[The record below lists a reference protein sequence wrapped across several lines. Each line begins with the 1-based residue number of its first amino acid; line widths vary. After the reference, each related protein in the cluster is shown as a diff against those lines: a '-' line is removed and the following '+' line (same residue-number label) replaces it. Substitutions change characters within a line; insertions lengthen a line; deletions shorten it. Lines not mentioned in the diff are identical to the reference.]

1 MKERKGIPERE
12 GTETESPK
20 MARQG
25 EKKEDSGRL
34 ERGHE
39 RGQSWRMV
47 KDLMVPALVLG
58 SKASRKVKR
67 YKLDFFLEI

>member
-25 EKKEDSGRL
+25 EKKEDSRA
-34 ERGHE
+34 R
-39 RGQSWRMV
+39 
-47 KDLMVPALVLG
+47 A
-58 SKASRKVKR
+58 
-67 YKLDFFLEI
+67 

>member
-47 KDLMVPALVLG
+47 KDLEPG
-58 SKASRKVKR
+58 GKGPYGPSFGPREQSQQKSKK
-67 YKLDFFLEI
+67 I